1 MVYIHIYG
9 NLNVAGSL
17 LHAVTATELFTEG

>member
-1 MVYIHIYG
+1 MVYVRIYV